1 MKLTPRKGKGDSRLV
16 MPNVQ
21 SPGGPS
27 AVRSP
32 SFTMAGYVIF
42 SLREVNRTQF
52 TLNKVMLMIF

>member
-1 MKLTPRKGKGDSRLV
+1 
-16 MPNVQ
+16 MPTVQ
-21 SPGGPS
+21 SPGGPL

-52 TLNKVMLMIF
+52 TLNKVMLNIYYVMKFKYLNKVYY